1 MGSFFDLNTAAP
13 QASAVPTAPE
23 WAEARHY
30 SKEAVLASMLP
41 RLESVLGHLYP
52 SGFADPKAR
61 AFFIGDISGAAGQSL
76 NIVLQGERAGLWHDF
91 ATGDGGD
98 LFDLWGAA
106 RGLTSFADIL
116 RDMGD
121 YSGAASSTPRHTP
134 KRKAPT
140 GGDAWG
146 IPVATYN
153 YTDPNGSIIA
163 QVDRFEWDDGGR
175 KRKAFRPWD
184 AKERKYQAPAHR
196 PLYNLPQVVRSPEV
210 VLVEGE
216 KCADAL
222 ISAGVVATTAMSGSN
237 APPEQTDWTPLRGR
251 KVEIWPD
258 NDAAGITYAERAQEA
273 AMLAGAIACTILRPP
288 PGKPEKWDAADAL
301 AEGADLKAMI
311 RDMRGD
317 SAQAAREGLP
327 AVAPFRSWQPVAE
340 TSIPAREW
348 LYGNHYIRKF
358 ASVTVAPGGLGK
370 STLVLVECIAMA
382 TGRSLLGIRPH
393 GLCKVVYF
401 NAEDPLDEIQ
411 RRVLAVCRHFGIPQE
426 ELIGQLFIASGRD
439 QELILSRGDNGDIVE
454 PVFQLIE
461 RYCEA
466 ESIDLVAL
474 DPLAN
479 MTDAPETNDAF
490 RRLGRRLSRLADK
503 MNISIELVHHTR
515 KLNGGEAT
523 VEDSRG
529 GSALIGAVRA
539 GRVLNPMTADE
550 AARAGLDTHIDH
562 FRIEAAGK
570 NNLSRSAPHAT
581 WLRRT
586 GVMLAN
592 GDDVAV
598 VEPWEWPDAFE
609 GITVENAKAV
619 QSAVTAC
626 DPPPRASV
634 KSPQW
639 VGWTIISILELD
651 PESASDIARVKQI
664 IKTWIKEK
672 VLEETTIYS
681 KRDGREVPVV
691 IVGSNDLRRPT

>member
-1 MGSFFDLNTAAP
+1 MSSWFDLNDAAP
-13 QASAVPTAPE
+13 QATAAPIPE
-23 WAEARHY
+23 WTETKHY
-30 SKEAVLASMLP
+30 TRDAVLASILP
-41 RLESVLGHLYP
+41 RLEGVLGHLYP
-52 SGFADPKAR
+52 QGFADPKAKT
-61 AFFIGDISGAAGQSL
+61 FYVGDMFGAAGQSL

-98 LFDLWGAA
+98 IFNLWGAV
-106 RGLTSFADIL
+106 RGLSSFADIL
-116 RDMGD
+116 KDMGD
-121 YSGAASSTPRHTP
+121 FAGATASTPRHPP
-134 KRKAPT
+134 KRKAPS
-140 GGDAWG
+140 GGEAWG
-146 IPVATYN
+146 APVITYN

-163 QVDRFEWDDGGR
+163 QVDRFEWDDNGR
-175 KRKAFRPWD
+175 RRKAFRPWD
-184 AKERKYQAPAHR
+184 AKAHKYQAPAHR
-196 PLYNLPQVVRSPEV
+196 PLYNLPKVFRSPEV
-210 VLVEGE
+210 ILVEGE

-222 ISAGVVATTAMSGSN
+222 IAAGICATTAMSGSN
-237 APPEQTDWTPLRGR
+237 APVEQTDWTPLSGR
-251 KVEIWPD
+251 TVSIWPD
-258 NDAAGITYAERAQEA
+258 NDAPGLAYAERARTA
-273 AMLAGAIACTILRPP
+273 IMMAGAINCTILHPP
-288 PGKPEKWDAADAL
+288 VGKPEKWDAADAA
-301 AEGADLKAMI
+301 AEGADLPAML
-311 RDMRGD
+311 REMRGD
-317 SAQAAREGLP
+317 SAQATRDGIP
-327 AVAPFRSWQPVAE
+327 AIAPFRSWQPVEE
-340 TSIPAREW
+340 TSIPPREW

-382 TGRSLLGIRPH
+382 TGRAILGIKPH

-401 NAEDPLDEIQ
+401 NAEDPFDEIQ
-411 RRVLAVCRHFGIPQE
+411 RRVLAVCKHFGIRQE
-426 ELIGQLFIASGRD
+426 ELVGQLFIASGRD
-439 QELILSRGDNGDIVE
+439 QEIILARGDNGDIVE

-466 ESIDLVAL
+466 ENIDLVAL

-539 GRVLNPMTADE
+539 GRALNPMTADE
-550 AARAGLDTHIDH
+550 AARAGLETHIDH

-581 WLRRT
+581 WLRRL
-586 GVMLAN
+586 GVMLGN

-609 GITVENAKAV
+609 GITIENAKAV
-619 QSAVTAC
+619 QQAIAAC

-639 VGWTIISILELD
+639 VGWLVISALEFD
-651 PESASDIARVKQI
+651 SENSGDISRVKQI

-672 VLEETTIYS
+672 VLSETTIYS
-681 KRDGREVPVV
+681 SRDGREVPV
-691 IVGSNDLRRPT
+691 ITVGENDLRRSS